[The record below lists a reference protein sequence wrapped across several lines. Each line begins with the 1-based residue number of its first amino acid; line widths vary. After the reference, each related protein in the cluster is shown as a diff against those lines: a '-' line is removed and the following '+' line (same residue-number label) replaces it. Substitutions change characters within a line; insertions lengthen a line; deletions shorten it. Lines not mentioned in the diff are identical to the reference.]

1 MMTLEEA
8 IEWVEQG
15 KADRIAV
22 PGKWKVWREA
32 GQVKHLVVS
41 GDPAPPALSAAA

>member
-15 KADRIAV
+15 KADRIAT
-22 PGKWKVWREA
+22 PGKWKVWRED
-32 GQVKHLVVS
+32 GQVKHEVIS
-41 GDPAPPALSAAA
+41 RHGAAPALSAAA

>member
-22 PGKWKVWREA
+22 PGKWKVWRED
-32 GQVKHLVVS
+32 GQVKHEVMEK
-41 GDPAPPALSAAA
+41 

>member
-22 PGKWKVWREA
+22 PGKWKVWRAKGEDGA
-32 GQVKHLVVS
+32 DQVKHEVI
-41 GDPAPPALSAAA
+41 AK

>member
-15 KADRIAV
+15 RATRIAV
-22 PGKWKVWREA
+22 PGKWKVWRERDA
-32 GQVKHLVVS
+32 DGSEVVRVVI
-41 GDPAPPALSAAA
+41 L

>member
-8 IEWVEQG
+8 IVWVEQG

-32 GQVKHLVVS
+32 DQVKHEVI
-41 GDPAPPALSAAA
+41 AK